1 MRIFKKI
8 RIIIIFICMFFIHI
22 ETTHAAFNISASAS
36 YDANTGVLF
45 VYDAQFTGRSTA
57 RPERMLIGNVRLNGS
72 YEFNDGVMKIFV
84 RNKDEVNQQN
94 SFDVNSTSTLYME
107 YGAVVRIY
115 APPGGINVVMESES
129 NTASIGLGITMLRP
143 KVSLENF
150 MANNTS
156 FSSKGGNISLSVV
169 GKNLDKVSLKI
180 YSSYNATFYPLS
192 NGSNGATLQYSIR
205 ENKTQQSR
213 TDVFTLYINDQPTNW
228 VIHANIDPHV
238 IVEDKVENEENQDKK
253 PPNKNDDKTENLEEQ
268 KDNKK
273 DSSTSDKKA
282 TSNKNTEHNSVSD
295 KKEDNKKDNNKEDKI
310 TSTVSDD
317 KQEVSDTNKKSNMS
331 KVNKEIKTEAKRKER
346 SNNKTPLYLGAT
358 CVIVGLLA
366 VVCFIKYRNKKKT

>member
-22 ETTHAAFNISASAS
+22 ETTHATFNISASAS

-150 MANNTS
+150 LANNTS

-295 KKEDNKKDNNKEDKI
+295 KKEDIKKDNNKEDKI

-317 KQEVSDTNKKSNMS
+317 KQELSDTNKKSNMS
-331 KVNKEIKTEAKRKER
+331 KVNKEIKTEAKRKKR
-346 SNNKTPLYLGAT
+346 STNETPFYLGT
-358 CVIVGLLA
+358 TFVIVGLLA
-366 VVCFIKYRNKKKT
+366 VACFIKYRNKKKT